1 MYLPKYF
8 QYTEVLLREKQRN
21 KTINQLKEKLGE
33 KILRLGGKFVF
44 TYRTSTSKYSNASRF
59 PILF

>member
-44 TYRTSTSKYSNASRF
+44 LNFKSYFLIK
-59 PILF
+59 I

>member
-44 TYRTSTSKYSNASRF
+44 SNF
-59 PILF
+59 KQ